1 MSNVYLITN
10 RMQLAREREVFDQ
23 QQSKNELELAEIN
36 DQYNRN
42 KDKMIEHL
50 LEQVMQVQL
59 TVPRVVKQKILS
71 KTGDEDWE
79 AE

>member
-1 MSNVYLITN
+1 
-10 RMQLAREREVFDQ
+10 MQLAREREIFDQ

-59 TVPRVVKQKILS
+59 TVPRVVKQKILT
-71 KTGDEDWE
+71 KQEDEDWE
-79 AE
+79 QE

>member
-1 MSNVYLITN
+1 
-10 RMQLAREREVFDQ
+10 MQLAHEREIFDQ

-59 TVPRVVKQKILS
+59 TVPRVVKQKILT
-71 KTGDEDWE
+71 KQEDEDWE
-79 AE
+79 QE